1 MRTATVERN
10 TKETQIAATLCLDG
24 GEVAVSTGNG
34 FFDHMLTAFAV
45 HGGFGL
51 QLTVQGDLEV
61 DTHHTVEDT
70 GIVLGQALRRAL
82 GDFGGIAR
90 YGSFAVPMDESLAR
104 CDLDLSNRPFLV
116 FRATFQQERCG
127 DYETCVTE
135 EFWRAFAVNA
145 GITLHID
152 VPYGT
157 NAHHQI
163 EAVFKAVGHALH
175 EAVHRRNGQISGIVK
190 ILIQLLQPLLQR
202 LVLQA
207 AGDETLFRDLS
218 QGQRPVRLRCAGSHC
233 LKALHGHGEHAVL
246 HLTVLEPVGG
256 LRFGGGDEHQLAAG
270 QGGAGTGFDGQG
282 AQGAWDKSGF

>member
-82 GDFGGIAR
+82 GDFSGIAR

-175 EAVHRRNGQISGIVK
+175 GAV
-190 ILIQLLQPLLQR
+190 QPTD
-202 LVLQA
+202 
-207 AGDETLFRDLS
+207 G
-218 QGQRPVRLRCAGSHC
+218 
-233 LKALHGHGEHAVL
+233 AVL
-246 HLTVLEPVGG
+246 STKGVL
-256 LRFGGGDEHQLAAG
+256 
-270 QGGAGTGFDGQG
+270 
-282 AQGAWDKSGF
+282 